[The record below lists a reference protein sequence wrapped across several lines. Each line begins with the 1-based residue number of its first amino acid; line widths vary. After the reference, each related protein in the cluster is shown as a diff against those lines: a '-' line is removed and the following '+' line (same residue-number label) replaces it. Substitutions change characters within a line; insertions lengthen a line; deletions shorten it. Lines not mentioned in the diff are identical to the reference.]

1 MSSVIIVE
9 ELIVGVKIILP
20 FERKKGEIRES
31 NFWLQDVLRSNDADM
46 EIESSSPTIHV
57 FSCDMET
64 EDYIPTII
72 INLPYI

>member
-31 NFWLQDVLRSNDADM
+31 NF
-46 EIESSSPTIHV
+46 
-57 FSCDMET
+57 
-64 EDYIPTII
+64 
-72 INLPYI
+72 